1 MADKPQSPFSGL
13 DKALLRSTRAH
24 GVQPASQQA
33 SEPASQQTS
42 KPVSQLADK
51 LVSQQ
56 ASKPAQQM
64 VKATFYLTPENIM
77 QLEQLRLARMQKG
90 EKVDKSALVRE
101 AIEKITSMT
110 A

>member
-1 MADKPQSPFSGL
+1 MADKPQGLFSGL
-13 DKALLRSTRAH
+13 DKALLRSTRA
-24 GVQPASQQA
+24 QEAQQ
-33 SEPASQQTS
+33 ASQQTS
-42 KPVSQLADK
+42 EPGDQQASKQVSQ
-51 LVSQQ
+51 ST
-56 ASKPAQQM
+56 SKPAQQL

-101 AIEKITSMT
+101 AIEKITSMP